1 MKVILLIFCI
11 SFQTLYGQHDSL
23 LRNSIEILSHDTM
36 LGRAAGGMN
45 EKKALQFIQ
54 HTIKENYGLKLKKQ
68 NFTISLADN
77 DELKCVNG
85 YIFINNKAKETILVT
100 AHYDH
105 IGLGGKLSKALKD
118 NEVHNGADDNAS
130 GVGMLIQLIHSIQK
144 QSSKPLNYLFVFY
157 SGHEIGLYGSQ
168 AFVANKKALIKK
180 VKLHINLDMVGRM
193 REQTVYFSTNS
204 KNIENQLRDTDYIKP
219 RKGREDLLTQSDIKW
234 SVEQRI
240 PAIHLT
246 TGVHID
252 YHKPTDDA
260 EYINYMGIEQ
270 IADWILHEHLKWMG
284 K

>member
-1 MKVILLIFCI
+1 
-11 SFQTLYGQHDSL
+11 
-23 LRNSIEILSHDTM
+23 M